1 MSKEDMF
8 DSDNSD
14 NKYYLITEKMQDDN
28 GTSGSGSEICTTRNR
43 SKRFNISSKY
53 IDSDDEL
60 NIDEVIQAPIV
71 NGRIH
76 IKTIPLP
83 NLKNSWAIDTKSR
96 TLYFAEIFKRPI
108 VTNILDASYK

>member
-43 SKRFNISSKY
+43 SKRFNISNKY

-60 NIDEVIQAPIV
+60 NIDEIIQAPIV
-71 NGRIH
+71 NGRM
-76 IKTIPLP
+76 TPLFA
-83 NLKNSWAIDTKSR
+83 SSVIDAA
-96 TLYFAEIFKRPI
+96 LYTPWTEIVAK
-108 VTNILDASYK
+108 AK